1 MTFHCILMDKL
12 DFKNKKRGIIIIQGN
27 ADYVIRLLHREQ
39 IEFYRMTKED
49 RLWNIVNNNTHMFTS
64 LLDCKLITSTI
75 IWIIWNFIAFWSNRS
90 PMKSYFW
97 TPRMWSK
104 SASCK
109 CNCATTQ
116 LLLISCERKKCSI
129 IINIVVQIK
138 NNIAGRNVDVS
149 MFIESCNIL

>member
-1 MTFHCILMDKL
+1 MTSWASKG
-12 DFKNKKRGIIIIQGN
+12 KKHGIIIIQGN
-27 ADYVIRLLHREQ
+27 AYYVIRLLHREQ
-39 IEFYRMTKED
+39 IEFYPMTKED

-138 NNIAGRNVDVS
+138 NNIRGRNVDVS
-149 MFIESCNIL
+149 VFIESYFFPKESPF

>member
-1 MTFHCILMDKL
+1 
-12 DFKNKKRGIIIIQGN
+12 
-27 ADYVIRLLHREQ
+27 
-39 IEFYRMTKED
+39 MTKED

-129 IINIVVQIK
+129 IINIVERIK
-138 NNIAGRNVDVS
+138 NNIRCRNVDVS
-149 MFIESCNIL
+149 IFIESYFFPYIAYKYRLKPEMSAFLKHTVYIKCFSLCRR